1 VTQPETGSNLVPLD
15 GTGAKA
21 EVLTVDEQ
29 RALDIHHEILDLKKQ
44 YQQTYFKLAERLYAV
59 STEALYKKIGPG
71 YSTFESYV
79 ETELDFSFRKAKY
92 LAQIWWWYGVENA
105 AHPKLMSIAHEI
117 GWTKAR
123 ELVQVIDLKNADEW
137 HDLAKSL
144 PKNDLARAARA
155 AMKAAGRNRRSRNVI
170 PDPEPEPPKSS
181 FEKDR
186 GGSQDAMGDVPEDG
200 ATDDTS
206 KDPYADLVR
215 PTAKG
220 VAPPTPKQLDDIRQD
235 DKEAGWTR
243 IHLDVT
249 EGHLEVIEAA
259 LDMAKEQADSE
270 HKGHLMHLICLHF
283 ASFYAKEKTVV
294 LGEWL
299 AQIERLTGKTLVA
312 IDRKEGRIVYGEEF
326 VDEMMP
332 KGQEKEEDD
341 ERKP

>member
-1 VTQPETGSNLVPLD
+1 MTEPQTGSNLVPLD
-15 GTGAKA
+15 GTGSRA

-29 RALDIHHEILDLKKQ
+29 RALDIHYEILELKKQ

-71 YSTFESYV
+71 YSTFEEYV

-105 AHPKLMSIAHEI
+105 AHPKLMHIAHEI

-137 HDLAKSL
+137 HQLAKEL

-155 AMKAAGRNRRSRNVI
+155 AMKAAGRARRSRNTI
-170 PDPEPEPPKSS
+170 PEPEDPPPKSS
-181 FEKDR
+181 FDKGDR
-186 GGSQDAMGDVPEDG
+186 GGSQDVMGDVPED
-200 ATDDTS
+200 AAVDDVN
-206 KDPYADLVR
+206 KDPYADYVR
-215 PTAKG
+215 PSAKG
-220 VAPPTPKQLDDIRQD
+220 VAPPTQKQIDDLRQD

-243 IHLDVT
+243 ITFDVT
-249 EGHLEVIEAA
+249 QEHVEVIETA
-259 LDMAKEQADSE
+259 LDIAQEQAESE
-270 HKGHLMHLICLHF
+270 HKGHLLQLICLHF
-283 ASFYAKEKTVV
+283 NSFYAKEKTVV

-299 AQIERLTGKTLVA
+299 AQIERLTGKSIIAV
-312 IDRKEGRIVYGEEF
+312 DRKEGSIVYGEDL

-332 KGQEKEEDD
+332 KGQEEE
-341 ERKP
+341 